1 MKHQSASLGLVTAL
15 DITDAYGLPGR
26 TGSRLQDHDDRLRYR
41 TVDERHELP
50 AEAVVAREPVGH
62 DQDPE
67 VPKPAYLIP
76 EELLARYVELAAAH
90 TAPQQRTRLADNLDV
105 RYLHERRGHKQAGAL
120 PCKLH
125 PSSILIRAHS
135 VLLLESATGHAW
147 GGLEAPY
154 LVRRA
159 AGLETGSTGTVRLCT
174 PAANAHEYSGRSTS
188 PKTRCHRPTA
198 RSPTPFPGD
207 WRRTRGERDDEGEFP
222 RSTFRHLNM
231 LRRSMGT

>member
-1 MKHQSASLGLVTAL
+1 MKHESASLGLVTAL
-15 DITDAYGLPGR
+15 DITDADGLPGR

-41 TVDERHELP
+41 TVDECHQLP
-50 AEAVVAREPVGH
+50 AEVVVAREPVGH
-62 DQDPE
+62 DEDPE
-67 VPKPAYLIP
+67 VPKPAYLVA

-105 RYLHERRGHKQAGAL
+105 RYPYERRGHKQAGAL

-159 AGLETGSTGTVRLCT
+159 AGLETGSTAMLRLCT
-174 PAANAHEYSGRSTS
+174 SPA
-188 PKTRCHRPTA
+188 
-198 RSPTPFPGD
+198 
-207 WRRTRGERDDEGEFP
+207 TRGLYL
-222 RSTFRHLNM
+222 RSSTHAL
-231 LRRSMGT
+231 